1 MLFRSIDKE
10 NKSKVVTNL
19 AKTVVRENITDSG
32 KQCPAYSLMTGFIG
46 TAWIGKALS
55 DNGYT
60 DLAYKLLQQTSY
72 PSWLYSVDQGA
83 TPIWERLNSYTHT
96 DGFGGN
102 NRMNSFNHYSF
113 GAVGAWM
120 CGHSLG
126 IQRDENNPAFKHFL
140 LKPEID
146 PTGQMRFAKGHYD
159 SMYGRIESS
168 WKVEHG
174 AVHYEFTVPGNTT
187 ALLYLPASSARYVRE
202 NGRIITKKCK
212 GVEYAGEENGKLL
225 LKLQS
230 GKYSFEVRE
239 KRVAKK

>member
-1 MLFRSIDKE
+1 M
-10 NKSKVVTNL
+10 VTNL
-19 AKTVVRENITDSG
+19 AKTVVRENTTDSG

-83 TPIWERLNSYTHT
+83 TTIWERLNSYTHT

-120 CGHSLG
+120 YGHSLG

-159 SMYGRIESS
+159 S

-174 AVHYEFTVPGNTT
+174 VVHYEFTVPGNTT

-212 GVEYAGEENGKLL
+212 GVEYAGEEHGKLL

-239 KRVAKK
+239 KRLAKK